1 MNFIEEI
8 EAIKADS
15 SLSAEDK
22 KHKIKSLKRKAR
34 RAAIKTGE
42 HVPTH
47 RETPAERMQAE
58 SALTYDQLV
67 VSVTDFCTAKLQPQD
82 PKVLGYA
89 FSLRQ
94 AANLKVTDP
103 TAFTKKFQSRWGYAP
118 ETFCLMPKGMDT
130 LLFLGPIR
138 VSQ

>member
-1 MNFIEEI
+1 MSLIEEI

-58 SALTYDQLV
+58 TALTYDQLLATLT
-67 VSVTDFCTAKLQPQD
+67 SYCEANLKPQD
-82 PKVLGYA
+82 PKVIGYA

-103 TAFTKKFQSRWGYAP
+103 SAFTNKFKSRWGYAP
-118 ETFCLMPKGMDT
+118 ETYCLLPKGMDT
-130 LLFLGPIR
+130 LLFLGPVR
-138 VSQ
+138 VQQ